1 MRGFCQ
7 EREPEGTRGP
17 HSSRRFASTKVSTN
31 IKTGSIF
38 RSDRKRNVA
47 ILSLV
52 LLAVVGIALL
62 ALPAQNMSMPGTN
75 PGPASAGS
83 IEQFSYLNQQV
94 SRCLW
99 GANMGDEVGYTN
111 WINRLAYD
119 TYIQGACCNPMVAP
133 DYQSQ
138 ISGLHDVLASNSS
151 LSTVVA
157 TDPYN
162 LPSPIV
168 KADIAG
174 KKLVL
179 TLDQQSVFASAATLS
194 KENWCCC
201 QCWSWYQH
209 EGLGEILIVKYGYSA
224 QQVAHVI
231 DLEACCGT
239 GTGPM
244 RMN

>member
-1 MRGFCQ
+1 MKKKNLQ
-7 EREPEGTRGP
+7 WHLAKVHP
-17 HSSRRFASTKVSTN
+17 SRLTSSTKTPTVM
-31 IKTGSIF
+31 KGGSVF
-38 RSDRKRNVA
+38 RSHRKRNVA

-52 LLAVVGIALL
+52 VLAVVGIALFGL
-62 ALPAQNMSMPGTN
+62 SAQDMHMPGTN

-83 IEQFSYLNQQV
+83 IEQFSYLSQQD

-99 GANMGDEVGYTN
+99 GASMGDEMGYTN
-111 WINRLAYD
+111 WINGLADD
-119 TYIQGACCNPMVAP
+119 TYIQGACCNPMVTT

-174 KKLVL
+174 EKLVL
-179 TLDQQSVFASAATLS
+179 TPDQQSVFANAATLS

-209 EGLGEILIVKYGYSA
+209 EGLGKILIVKYGYSA

-244 RMN
+244 RMS